1 MARRPQLPSRQAL
14 RKDATAGLVLGVQ
27 SVPDGL
33 ATGLLA
39 GVNPLAGLNAYLVGT
54 VTGAVFASSTYM
66 VVQGTG
72 AMAMII
78 SDVPEVQQADSPDR
92 AVFTLALLT
101 GGVMLVAGLLKLGSA
116 LRFVSHAVMVGFMNA
131 VGIGI
136 ALGQLA
142 NLTGYS
148 ADGANRVVRAVNTV
162 LAPDQVDWRSVAVGL
177 ATIGLIVI
185 LERTRLKALGLV
197 VAVVVGSVMPAA
209 LSWDSVQTLDGL
221 GVEIGGLPSPVA
233 PVWSLVPA
241 LLVPALS
248 LALVGMIQGAGISAT
263 LVNPDGRYGKASQDL
278 TAQGAAN
285 VAAGVLQGM
294 PVGGSVSASL
304 INKAAGARSR
314 WAPLFAG
321 MVMAIVIVAFGD
333 VVSLLALP
341 ALAGLLILVGLRSVK
356 PDDIGAVWRTGL
368 VQRTVFAVTFGLTMI
383 LPLQYAVVAGVG
395 LSIVLHVIRQSSQVA
410 IRRRVTDEEGHV
422 TEVDPPDVLASGEIV
437 VLQPYGSLFFAAAP
451 VLEKALPAVTEESSG
466 SVVLLRVRGRTELGS
481 TFMGVLARY
490 ARSLQEV
497 GSRLVV
503 VSANERVTE
512 QLAAIGVSDIIGP
525 DAVYASES
533 RIGAATD
540 RALADARAW
549 VEERGSEL

>member
-1 MARRPQLPSRQAL
+1 L

-233 PVWSLVPA
+233 PVWSLVPT

>member
-1 MARRPQLPSRQAL
+1 
-14 RKDATAGLVLGVQ
+14 
-27 SVPDGL
+27 
-33 ATGLLA
+33 
-39 GVNPLAGLNAYLVGT
+39 
-54 VTGAVFASSTYM
+54 
-66 VVQGTG
+66 
-72 AMAMII
+72 
-78 SDVPEVQQADSPDR
+78 
-92 AVFTLALLT
+92 
-101 GGVMLVAGLLKLGSA
+101 
-116 LRFVSHAVMVGFMNA
+116 MVGFMNA

-233 PVWSLVPA
+233 PVWSLVPT